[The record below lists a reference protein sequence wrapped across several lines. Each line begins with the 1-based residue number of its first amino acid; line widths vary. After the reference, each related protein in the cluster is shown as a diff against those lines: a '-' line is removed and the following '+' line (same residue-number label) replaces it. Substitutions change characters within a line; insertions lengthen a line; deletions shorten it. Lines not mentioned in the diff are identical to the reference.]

1 MLFYKYCYKLQKTIK
16 LEANFGNVSLC
27 TEDEKLQIYIDGQY
41 QGNGKWNGQLP
52 IGHHCVVCKKES
64 HFSKSIDIY
73 NNVLRYLNM
82 NYVDEINPAE
92 LNETAINAMLKEL
105 DPYTVFIPES
115 EIEDVRLLTM
125 GEYGGIGAIIQYYDD
140 NVHISE
146 PYENFPAHKAGLLP
160 GDAIL
165 EINGVNTEKK
175 TVSEV
180 SELLKGQPGSQLTLK
195 IRREGEKN
203 IITKTLTREKIKIDN
218 IPYYTVLDGGIAY
231 IILNQFTKDAA
242 KELKEAFLKMK
253 SENELKGVVIDLRG
267 NGGGL
272 LNEAIDIVNIF
283 VPKNKLVVY
292 TQGKTPDQ
300 NRNYYTKYEAED
312 TEIPLAILVNE
323 SSASASEIVSGSI
336 QDFDRGV
343 IVGQRTF
350 GKGLV
355 QNILPMTYNTQMKV
369 TVSKYYIPSKRCIQ
383 EIDYSKKTKND
394 TLAKNDTL
402 GPEFK
407 TANGRIVYEG
417 HGIQPD
423 VKIEPEILSTITV
436 HLYAQNMIFK
446 YANKFYREH
455 KTIAPPEEFE
465 ITDEIYNDFV
475 NFVEEQDFS
484 YTSESEKDFEE
495 LIKTAKLEGYYDNIK
510 EQLDVL
516 EKELRSHKDNDL
528 INNKEEISEILKM
541 EIVGRYYFQKGKI
554 ISSLKDDPELN
565 RAVEILLDSNGENE
579 YENILKGVN

>member
-1 MLFYKYCYKLQKTIK
+1 MNCNMNRFKLLLALLFLPTLIFAQEKQN
-16 LEANFGNVSLC
+16 NF
-27 TEDEKLQIYIDGQY
+27 EI
-41 QGNGKWNGQLP
+41 
-52 IGHHCVVCKKES
+52 
-64 HFSKSIDIY
+64 SKSIDIY
-73 NNVLRYLNM
+73 NNVLKFLNM

-92 LNETAINAMLKEL
+92 LNETAIHAMLREL

-125 GEYGGIGAIIQYYDD
+125 GEYGGIGSIIQYYDD

-160 GDAIL
+160 GDAIM

-175 TVSEV
+175 SVSEV
-180 SELLKGQPGSQLTLK
+180 SELLKGQPGSELTLK
-195 IRREGEKN
+195 IKREGEKN

-242 KELKEAFLKMK
+242 KELKDAFLTMR
-253 SENELKGVVIDLRG
+253 SENDLKGLIIDLRG

-272 LNEAIDIVNIF
+272 LNEAVDIVNIF

-300 NRNYYTKYEAED
+300 NRNYYTKHEAD
-312 TEIPLAILVNE
+312 DIDIPLAILVNE
-323 SSASASEIVSGSI
+323 SSASASEIVSGAI

-343 IVGQRTF
+343 IIGQRTF

-355 QNILPMTYNTQMKV
+355 QNILPMAYNTQMKV
-369 TVSKYYIPSKRCIQ
+369 TIAKYYIPSKRCIQ
-383 EIDYSKKTKND
+383 EIDYSKKAKNDTLTKND
-394 TLAKNDTL
+394 TLGA
-402 GPEFK
+402 EFR

-423 VKIEPEILSTITV
+423 VKIEPEMLSTITA

-455 KTIAPPEEFE
+455 KTIASPDKFE

-475 NFVEEQDFS
+475 KFVESQDFK

-495 LIKTAKLEGYYDNIK
+495 LVKTAKTEGYYDNIK
-510 EQLDVL
+510 EQLDLL
-516 EKELRSHKDNDL
+516 EEELKSHKDNDL
-528 INNKEEISEILKM
+528 VNNKKEISDILKM
-541 EIVGRYYFQKGKI
+541 EIVSRYYFQKGRI
-554 ISSLKDDPELN
+554 ISALNDDPELK
-565 RAVEILLDSNGENE
+565 RAVEILLNSNGKNE
-579 YENILKGVN
+579 YETILKGVNN

>member
-1 MLFYKYCYKLQKTIK
+1 MNRLRLLFFVLMLCPVLSFSQEKQN
-16 LEANFGNVSLC
+16 NF
-27 TEDEKLQIYIDGQY
+27 EI
-41 QGNGKWNGQLP
+41 
-52 IGHHCVVCKKES
+52 
-64 HFSKSIDIY
+64 SKSIDIY
-73 NNVLRYLNM
+73 NNVLRILNQ

-92 LNETAINAMLKEL
+92 LNETAIHAMLQEL

-115 EIEDVRLLTM
+115 EIEDVKLLTM
-125 GEYGGIGAIIQYYDD
+125 GEYGGIGSIINYYDG

-146 PYENFPAHKAGLLP
+146 PYEGFPAHKAGLLP
-160 GDAIL
+160 GDAII
-165 EINGVNTEKK
+165 EINGVNTENKS
-175 TVSEV
+175 VSEV
-180 SELLKGQPGSQLTLK
+180 SELLKGQPGSKLTLK
-195 IRREGEKN
+195 IRREGEKDV
-203 IITKTLTREKIKIDN
+203 ITKTLTREKIKIDN
-218 IPYYTVLDGGIAY
+218 IPYYTVLDGGVAY

-242 KELKEAFLKMK
+242 KELKEAFLEMK
-253 SENELKGVVIDLRG
+253 SQTDLKGVIIDLRG

-272 LNEAIDIVNIF
+272 LNEAVDIVNIF
-283 VPKNKLVVY
+283 VPKNELVVY
-292 TQGKTPDQ
+292 TKGKTPEQ
-300 NRNYYTKYEAED
+300 NRNYYTKHDADD

-323 SSASASEIVSGSI
+323 TSASASEIVSGAI

-402 GPEFK
+402 GPQFK

-423 VKIEPEILSTITV
+423 VKIEPEMLSTITA

-455 KTIAPPEEFE
+455 KSIATPEEFE
-465 ITDEIYNDFV
+465 ITDEIYDDFV
-475 NFVEEQDFS
+475 KFVESQDFE

-495 LIKTAKLEGYYDNIK
+495 LVKTAKLEGYYDNVK
-510 EQLDVL
+510 EHLDVL
-516 EKELRSHKDNDL
+516 ENELKSHKDNDL
-528 INNKEEISEILKM
+528 FNNRKEISEILKM
-541 EIVGRYYFQKGKI
+541 ELVGRYYFQKGKI
-554 ISSLKDDPELN
+554 VSTLKDDIELN
-565 RAVEILLDSNGENE
+565 RALEILLNANGKNEYE
-579 YENILKGVN
+579 YENILKGIE

>member
-1 MLFYKYCYKLQKTIK
+1 MVLLFFPILSYAQEKQN
-16 LEANFGNVSLC
+16 NF
-27 TEDEKLQIYIDGQY
+27 EI
-41 QGNGKWNGQLP
+41 
-52 IGHHCVVCKKES
+52 
-64 HFSKSIDIY
+64 SKSIDIY

-355 QNILPMTYNTQMKV
+355 QNILPMAYNTQMKV

-423 VKIEPEILSTITV
+423 VKIEPEMLSTVTA
-436 HLYAQNMIFK
+436 HLYAQNIIFK

-455 KTIAPPEEFE
+455 KSIASPEEFE
-465 ITDEIYNDFV
+465 ISDDIYDDFV
-475 NFVEEQDFS
+475 KFVEEQDFS
-484 YTSESEKDFEE
+484 YVSESEKDFDE
-495 LIKTAKLEGYYDNIK
+495 LVETAKTEGYYDNIK
-510 EQLDVL
+510 EQLDIL
-516 EKELRSHKDNDL
+516 EEELRSHKDNDL

>member
-1 MLFYKYCYKLQKTIK
+1 MVLLFFPILSYAQEKQN
-16 LEANFGNVSLC
+16 NF
-27 TEDEKLQIYIDGQY
+27 EI
-41 QGNGKWNGQLP
+41 
-52 IGHHCVVCKKES
+52 
-64 HFSKSIDIY
+64 SKSIDIY

-195 IRREGEKN
+195 IRRDGEKN

-436 HLYAQNMIFK
+436 HLYAQNIIFK

-455 KTIAPPEEFE
+455 KTIASPEEFE

>member
-1 MLFYKYCYKLQKTIK
+1 MKKFSLFLLVLMVFPFVLCAQEKQN
-16 LEANFGNVSLC
+16 NF
-27 TEDEKLQIYIDGQY
+27 EI
-41 QGNGKWNGQLP
+41 
-52 IGHHCVVCKKES
+52 
-64 HFSKSIDIY
+64 SKSLDIY

-125 GEYGGIGAIIQYYDD
+125 GEYGGIGSVIQYYDD

-175 TVSEV
+175 SVSEV
-180 SELLKGQPGSQLTLK
+180 SELLKGQPGSKLSLK
-195 IRREGEKN
+195 IRRDGEKDV
-203 IITKTLTREKIKIDN
+203 ITKTLTREKIKIDN
-218 IPYYTVLDGGIAY
+218 IPYYTVLDGGVAY

-242 KELKEAFLKMK
+242 KELKEAFLEMK
-253 SENELKGVVIDLRG
+253 SENELKGLVIDLRG

-272 LNEAIDIVNIF
+272 LNEAVDIVNLF

-292 TQGKTPDQ
+292 TKGKTPEQ
-300 NRNYYTKYEAED
+300 NRNYYTKHDAED

-323 SSASASEIVSGSI
+323 ASASASEIVSGSI
-336 QDFDRGV
+336 QDFDRGI

-383 EIDYSKKTKND
+383 EIDYSKKSVND

-423 VKIEPEILSTITV
+423 VKIEPEMLSTITA

-446 YANKFYREH
+446 FANKFYKEH
-455 KTIAPPEEFE
+455 KSIAAPEEFE

-475 NFVEEQDFS
+475 NFVESKDFK
-484 YTSESEKDFEE
+484 YTTESEKDFDI
-495 LIKTAKLEGYYDNIK
+495 LVKTAKTEGYYDNIK

-516 EKELRSHKDNDL
+516 EKELKSHKDNDL
-528 INNKEEISEILKM
+528 INNRKEISEILKL

-554 ISSLKDDPELN
+554 ISTLKDDVELN
-565 RAVEILLDSNGENE
+565 RAVEILLNTNGKNE
-579 YENILKGVN
+579 YESLLKGV

>member
-1 MLFYKYCYKLQKTIK
+1 MGRKRLRPRSLKIYVMKKFNIFLFALLVFPLALCAQEKQN
-16 LEANFGNVSLC
+16 NF
-27 TEDEKLQIYIDGQY
+27 EI
-41 QGNGKWNGQLP
+41 
-52 IGHHCVVCKKES
+52 
-64 HFSKSIDIY
+64 SKSIDIY
-73 NNVLRYLNM
+73 NNVLRYLNQ

-92 LNETAINAMLKEL
+92 LNETAIHAMLKEL

-125 GEYGGIGAIIQYYDD
+125 GEYGGIGSIITYYD
-140 NVHISE
+140 NSVHISE
-146 PYENFPAHKAGLLP
+146 PYENFPAHKAGLIP

-165 EINGVNTEKK
+165 EINGVNTETK
-175 TVSEV
+175 TVAEV

-195 IRREGEKN
+195 IKRDGEKD

-218 IPYYTVLDGGIAY
+218 IPYYTVLEGGVAY

-242 KELKEAFLKMK
+242 KELKEAFLDMK
-253 SENELKGVVIDLRG
+253 SQNELKGLVIDLRG

-272 LNEAIDIVNIF
+272 LNEAVDIVNLF

-292 TQGKTPDQ
+292 TQGKTPEQ
-300 NRNYYTKYEAED
+300 NRNYYTKFEPED
-312 TEIPLAILVNE
+312 TEIPLAILVNQ

-355 QNILPMTYNTQMKV
+355 QNILPMNYNTQMKV

-383 EIDYSKKTKND
+383 EIDYSKKSKND

-402 GPEFK
+402 GPQFK

-423 VKIEPEILSTITV
+423 VKIEPETVSTITV

-455 KTIAPPEEFE
+455 KSIPSPEEFE
-465 ITDEIYNDFV
+465 ITDEIYDDFV
-475 NFVEEQDFS
+475 KYVESQEFE

-495 LIKTAKLEGYYDNIK
+495 LVKTAKFEGYYDNIK
-510 EQLDVL
+510 TQLDML
-516 EKELRSHKDNDL
+516 ENELKSHKDNDL
-528 INNKEEISEILKM
+528 INNRKEIAEILKL

-554 ISSLKDDPELN
+554 VSTLKDDIELN
-565 RAVEILLDSNGENE
+565 RAVEILLNTNGENE
-579 YENILKGVN
+579 YESLLKSL

>member
-1 MLFYKYCYKLQKTIK
+1 MVLLFFPILSYAQEKQN
-16 LEANFGNVSLC
+16 NF
-27 TEDEKLQIYIDGQY
+27 EM
-41 QGNGKWNGQLP
+41 
-52 IGHHCVVCKKES
+52 
-64 HFSKSIDIY
+64 SKSIDIY

-283 VPKNKLVVY
+283 MPKNKLVVY

>member
-1 MLFYKYCYKLQKTIK
+1 MNRFSFLLLVLLFFPILSYAQEKQN
-16 LEANFGNVSLC
+16 NF
-27 TEDEKLQIYIDGQY
+27 EI
-41 QGNGKWNGQLP
+41 
-52 IGHHCVVCKKES
+52 
-64 HFSKSIDIY
+64 SKSIDIY

-242 KELKEAFLKMK
+242 KELKESFLKMK

>member
-1 MLFYKYCYKLQKTIK
+1 MNRLRILFFVLLFFPIMSFSQEKRN
-16 LEANFGNVSLC
+16 NF
-27 TEDEKLQIYIDGQY
+27 EI
-41 QGNGKWNGQLP
+41 
-52 IGHHCVVCKKES
+52 
-64 HFSKSIDIY
+64 SKSIEIY
-73 NNVLRYLNM
+73 NNVLKNLNM

-92 LNETAINAMLKEL
+92 LNEIAIDAMLREL

-125 GEYGGIGAIIQYYDD
+125 GEYGGIGSIINYYDN

-160 GDAIL
+160 GDAII
-165 EINGVNTEKK
+165 EVNGVNTENK

-195 IRREGEKN
+195 IRRDGEKD
-203 IITKTLTREKIKIDN
+203 IITKTLTREKIKIEN
-218 IPYYTVLDGGIAY
+218 IPYYTILEGGVAY
-231 IILNQFTKDAA
+231 IILNQFTRDAA
-242 KELKEAFLKMK
+242 KELKKAFLEMK
-253 SENELKGVVIDLRG
+253 SQQELKGLIIDLRG

-272 LNEAIDIVNIF
+272 LNEAVDIVNLF

-292 TQGKTPDQ
+292 TKGKTSEQ
-300 NRNYYTKYEAED
+300 NRNYYTKHEAED
-312 TEIPLAILVNE
+312 AEIPLAILVNE

-343 IVGQRTF
+343 IIGQRTF

-355 QNILPMTYNTQMKV
+355 QNILPMSYNTQMKV

-383 EIDYSKKTKND
+383 EIDYSKK
-394 TLAKNDTL
+394 AKNDTVTKSDTL
-402 GPEFK
+402 GPQFK

-423 VKIEPEILSTITV
+423 VKIEPEMLSTITA

-455 KTIAPPEEFE
+455 KTIASPEEFE
-465 ITDEIYNDFV
+465 ITDEIYDDFV
-475 NFVEEQDFS
+475 KFIEGQDFK
-484 YTSESEKDFEE
+484 YTSESEKDFDV
-495 LIKTAKLEGYYDNIK
+495 LVKTAKLEGYYDNIK
-510 EQLDVL
+510 EQLDIL
-516 EKELRSHKDNDL
+516 ESELKNHKDNDL
-528 INNKEEISEILKM
+528 INNRKEISEVLKV
-541 EIVGRYYFQKGKI
+541 EIASRYYFQKGRI
-554 ISSLKDDPELN
+554 ISTLKDDVELN
-565 RAVEILLDSNGENE
+565 RAIEILLNSNGQNE
-579 YENILKGVN
+579 YESILKGIN

>member
-1 MLFYKYCYKLQKTIK
+1 MVLLFFPILSYAQEKQN
-16 LEANFGNVSLC
+16 NF
-27 TEDEKLQIYIDGQY
+27 EI
-41 QGNGKWNGQLP
+41 
-52 IGHHCVVCKKES
+52 
-64 HFSKSIDIY
+64 SKSIDIY

-253 SENELKGVVIDLRG
+253 SENELKGIVIDLRG

>member
-1 MLFYKYCYKLQKTIK
+1 LVLLFFPILSYAQEKQN
-16 LEANFGNVSLC
+16 NF
-27 TEDEKLQIYIDGQY
+27 EI
-41 QGNGKWNGQLP
+41 
-52 IGHHCVVCKKES
+52 
-64 HFSKSIDIY
+64 SKSIDIY

-283 VPKNKLVVY
+283 MPKNKLVVY

-355 QNILPMTYNTQMKV
+355 QNILPMTYNAQMKV

>member
-1 MLFYKYCYKLQKTIK
+1 MFVFPLALCAQEKQN
-16 LEANFGNVSLC
+16 NF
-27 TEDEKLQIYIDGQY
+27 EI
-41 QGNGKWNGQLP
+41 
-52 IGHHCVVCKKES
+52 
-64 HFSKSIDIY
+64 SKSIDIY
-73 NNVLRYLNM
+73 NNVFRYLNQ

-92 LNETAINAMLKEL
+92 LNEIAINAMLKEL

-125 GEYGGIGAIIQYYDD
+125 GEYGGIGSIITYYDN

-146 PYENFPAHKAGLLP
+146 PYENFPAHKAGLIP
-160 GDAIL
+160 GDAIM
-165 EINGVNTEKK
+165 EINGVNTENK
-175 TVSEV
+175 TVAEV
-180 SELLKGQPGSQLTLK
+180 SELLKGQPGSTLTLK
-195 IRREGEKN
+195 IKREGEKN

-218 IPYYTVLDGGIAY
+218 IPYYTVLEGGVAY

-242 KELKEAFLKMK
+242 RELKEAFLEMK
-253 SENELKGVVIDLRG
+253 SQNELKGLVIDLRG

-272 LNEAIDIVNIF
+272 LNEAVDIVNLF

-292 TQGKTPDQ
+292 TQGKTPEQ
-300 NRNYYTKYEAED
+300 NRNYYTKMDPED

-323 SSASASEIVSGSI
+323 TSASASEIVSGSI

-355 QNILPMTYNTQMKV
+355 QNILPMNYNTQMKV

-383 EIDYSKKTKND
+383 EIDYSKKSKND
-394 TLAKNDTL
+394 TLTKNDTL
-402 GPEFK
+402 GPQFK

-423 VKIEPEILSTITV
+423 VKIEPEMVSTITV

-455 KTIAPPEEFE
+455 KSIPSPEEFE
-465 ITDEIYNDFV
+465 ITDEIYDDFV
-475 NFVEEQDFS
+475 KYVESQEFS
-484 YTSESEKDFEE
+484 YTSESEKDFEV
-495 LIKTAKLEGYYDNIK
+495 LVKTAKLEGYYDNIK
-510 EQLDVL
+510 PQLDIL
-516 EKELRSHKDNDL
+516 ENELKNHKDNDL
-528 INNKEEISEILKM
+528 INNRKEISEILKM

-554 ISSLKDDPELN
+554 ISTLKDDVELN
-565 RAVEILLDSNGENE
+565 RAVEILLNTNGQNE
-579 YENILKGVN
+579 YETLLKSL

>member
-1 MLFYKYCYKLQKTIK
+1 MVLLFFPILSYAQEKQN
-16 LEANFGNVSLC
+16 NF
-27 TEDEKLQIYIDGQY
+27 EI
-41 QGNGKWNGQLP
+41 
-52 IGHHCVVCKKES
+52 
-64 HFSKSIDIY
+64 SKSIDIY

-283 VPKNKLVVY
+283 MPKNKLVVY

-355 QNILPMTYNTQMKV
+355 QNILPMTYNAQMKV

>member
-1 MLFYKYCYKLQKTIK
+1 MNNRLRVFFFALLFFPIISFAQEKQN
-16 LEANFGNVSLC
+16 NF
-27 TEDEKLQIYIDGQY
+27 EI
-41 QGNGKWNGQLP
+41 
-52 IGHHCVVCKKES
+52 
-64 HFSKSIDIY
+64 SKSIDIY
-73 NNVLRYLNM
+73 NNVLKYLNM

-92 LNETAINAMLKEL
+92 LNETAINAMLREL

-125 GEYGGIGAIIQYYDD
+125 GEYGGIGSIINYYDG

-160 GDAIL
+160 GDAIV
-165 EINGVNTEKK
+165 EINGVNTENKS
-175 TVSEV
+175 VSEV
-180 SELLKGQPGSQLTLK
+180 SELLKGQPGSKLTLK
-195 IRREGEKN
+195 LRREGEKDV
-203 IITKTLTREKIKIDN
+203 ITKTLTREKIKIDN

-242 KELKEAFLKMK
+242 KELKDAFLEMK
-253 SENELKGVVIDLRG
+253 SQNELKGLIIDLRG

-272 LNEAIDIVNIF
+272 LNEAVDIVNIF

-292 TQGKTPDQ
+292 TKGKTPEQ
-300 NRNYYTKYEAED
+300 NRNYYTKQEAED

-355 QNILPMTYNTQMKV
+355 QNILPMSYNTQMKV

-383 EIDYSKKTKND
+383 EIDYSKKAKSD

-402 GPEFK
+402 GPQFK

-423 VKIEPEILSTITV
+423 VKIEPEMLSTITA

-455 KTIAPPEEFE
+455 KSIDAPETFV

-475 NFVEEQDFS
+475 KFVEGQDFK
-484 YTSESEKDFEE
+484 YTSESEKDFDE
-495 LIKTAKLEGYYDNIK
+495 LVKTAKLEGYYDNIK

-516 EKELRSHKDNDL
+516 ENELKSHKDNDL
-528 INNKEEISEILKM
+528 INNRKEIAEILRM

-554 ISSLKDDPELN
+554 VSTLKDDVELN
-565 RAVEILLDSNGENE
+565 RAVEILLNSNAKNE
-579 YENILKGVN
+579 YESILKGIN

>member
-1 MLFYKYCYKLQKTIK
+1 MKKFNVFLFALLVFPLALCAQEKQN
-16 LEANFGNVSLC
+16 NF
-27 TEDEKLQIYIDGQY
+27 EI
-41 QGNGKWNGQLP
+41 
-52 IGHHCVVCKKES
+52 
-64 HFSKSIDIY
+64 SKSIDIY
-73 NNVLRYLNM
+73 NNVLRYLNQ

-92 LNETAINAMLKEL
+92 LNETAIHAMLKEL

-125 GEYGGIGAIIQYYDD
+125 GEYGGIGSIITYYDN

-146 PYENFPAHKAGLLP
+146 PYENFPAHKAGLIP

-165 EINGVNTEKK
+165 EINGVNTESK

-180 SELLKGQPGSQLTLK
+180 SELLKGQPGSKLTLK
-195 IRREGEKN
+195 IKREGEKD

-218 IPYYTVLDGGIAY
+218 IPYYTVLDGGVAY

-242 KELKEAFLKMK
+242 KELKEAFLEMK
-253 SENELKGVVIDLRG
+253 SQNELKGLVIDLRG

-272 LNEAIDIVNIF
+272 LNEAVDIVNLF

-292 TQGKTPDQ
+292 TQGKTPEQ
-300 NRNYYTKYEAED
+300 NRNYYTKLEPED
-312 TEIPLAILVNE
+312 TEIPLAILVNQ

-355 QNILPMTYNTQMKV
+355 QNILPMNYNTQMKV

-383 EIDYSKKTKND
+383 EIDYSKKSKND

-402 GPEFK
+402 GPQFK

-423 VKIEPEILSTITV
+423 VKIEPETVSTITV

-446 YANKFYREH
+446 YANKFFREH
-455 KTIAPPEEFE
+455 KSIPSPEEFE
-465 ITDEIYNDFV
+465 ITDEIYDDFV
-475 NFVEEQDFS
+475 KYVESQEFD

-495 LIKTAKLEGYYDNIK
+495 LVKTAKFEGYYDNIK
-510 EQLDVL
+510 TQLDML
-516 EKELRSHKDNDL
+516 ENELKSHKDNDL
-528 INNKEEISEILKM
+528 INNRKEIAEILKL

-554 ISSLKDDPELN
+554 ISTLKDDIELN
-565 RAVEILLDSNGENE
+565 RAVEILLNTNGENE
-579 YENILKGVN
+579 YESLLKSL

>member
-1 MLFYKYCYKLQKTIK
+1 MNKLRLLLFVLLFFPILSFSQEKQN
-16 LEANFGNVSLC
+16 NF
-27 TEDEKLQIYIDGQY
+27 EI
-41 QGNGKWNGQLP
+41 
-52 IGHHCVVCKKES
+52 
-64 HFSKSIDIY
+64 SKSIDIY
-73 NNVLRYLNM
+73 NNVFRYLNQ

-92 LNETAINAMLKEL
+92 LNEIAINAMLKEL

-125 GEYGGIGAIIQYYDD
+125 GEYGGIGSIISYYDD

-160 GDAIL
+160 GDAIM

-175 TVSEV
+175 TVAEV
-180 SELLKGQPGSQLTLK
+180 SELLKGQPGSKLTLK
-195 IRREGEKN
+195 IKREGEKD

-218 IPYYTVLDGGIAY
+218 IPYYTVLEGGVAY

-242 KELKEAFLKMK
+242 KELKEAFLEMK
-253 SENELKGVVIDLRG
+253 AQNELNGLVIDLRG

-272 LNEAIDIVNIF
+272 LNEAVDIVNLF

-292 TQGKTPDQ
+292 TQGKTPEQ
-300 NRNYYTKYEAED
+300 NRNYYTKQEPED
-312 TEIPLAILVNE
+312 TEIPLAILVNQ

-355 QNILPMTYNTQMKV
+355 QNILPMNYNTQMKV

-383 EIDYSKKTKND
+383 EIDYSKKSKND
-394 TLAKNDTL
+394 TVAMNDTL
-402 GPEFK
+402 GPQFK

-423 VKIEPEILSTITV
+423 VKIEPEMVSTITV
-436 HLYAQNMIFK
+436 HLYAQNIIFK

-455 KTIAPPEEFE
+455 KSISAPNEFE
-465 ITDEIYNDFV
+465 ITDEIYDDFV
-475 NFVEEQDFS
+475 KFVEQQDFK
-484 YTSESEKDFEE
+484 YTSESEKDFELLVE
-495 LIKTAKLEGYYDNIK
+495 TAKLEGYYEKIKPQLNI
-510 EQLDVL
+510 L
-516 EKELRSHKDNDL
+516 ENELKNHKDNDL
-528 INNKEEISEILKM
+528 INNRKEISEILKM

-554 ISSLKDDPELN
+554 ISTLKDDVELN
-565 RAVEILLDSNGENE
+565 RAVEILLNSNGENE
-579 YENILKGVN
+579 YENLLKSL

>member
-1 MLFYKYCYKLQKTIK
+1 MKKFNVFLFALLVFPLALCAQEKQN
-16 LEANFGNVSLC
+16 NF
-27 TEDEKLQIYIDGQY
+27 EI
-41 QGNGKWNGQLP
+41 
-52 IGHHCVVCKKES
+52 
-64 HFSKSIDIY
+64 SKSIDIY
-73 NNVLRYLNM
+73 NNVLRYLNQ

-92 LNETAINAMLKEL
+92 LNETAIHAMLKEL

-125 GEYGGIGAIIQYYDD
+125 GEYGGIGSIITYYDN

-146 PYENFPAHKAGLLP
+146 PYENFPAHKAGLIP

-165 EINGVNTEKK
+165 EINGVNTESK

-180 SELLKGQPGSQLTLK
+180 SELLKGQPGSKLTLK
-195 IRREGEKN
+195 IKREGEKD

-218 IPYYTVLDGGIAY
+218 IPYYTVLDGGVAY

-242 KELKEAFLKMK
+242 KELKEAFLEMK
-253 SENELKGVVIDLRG
+253 SQNELKGLVIDLRG

-272 LNEAIDIVNIF
+272 LNEAVDIVNLF

-292 TQGKTPDQ
+292 TQGKTPEQ
-300 NRNYYTKYEAED
+300 NRNYYTKLEPED
-312 TEIPLAILVNE
+312 TEIPLAILVNQ

-355 QNILPMTYNTQMKV
+355 QNILPMNYNTQMKV

-383 EIDYSKKTKND
+383 EIDYSKKSKND

-402 GPEFK
+402 GPQFK

-423 VKIEPEILSTITV
+423 VKIEPETVSTITV

-446 YANKFYREH
+446 YANKFFREH
-455 KTIAPPEEFE
+455 KSIPSPEEFE
-465 ITDEIYNDFV
+465 ITDEIYDDFV
-475 NFVEEQDFS
+475 KYVESQEFD

-495 LIKTAKLEGYYDNIK
+495 LVKTAKFEGYYDNIK
-510 EQLDVL
+510 TQLDML
-516 EKELRSHKDNDL
+516 ENELKSHKDNDL
-528 INNKEEISEILKM
+528 INNRKEIAEILKL

-554 ISSLKDDPELN
+554 VSTLKDDIELN
-565 RAVEILLDSNGENE
+565 RAVEILLNTNGENE
-579 YENILKGVN
+579 YESLLKSL

>member
-1 MLFYKYCYKLQKTIK
+1 MKKFNIFLFALLVLPFALCAQEKQN
-16 LEANFGNVSLC
+16 NF
-27 TEDEKLQIYIDGQY
+27 EI
-41 QGNGKWNGQLP
+41 
-52 IGHHCVVCKKES
+52 
-64 HFSKSIDIY
+64 SKSIDIY
-73 NNVLRYLNM
+73 NNVLRYLNQ

-92 LNETAINAMLKEL
+92 LNETAIHAMLKEL

-125 GEYGGIGAIIQYYDD
+125 GEYGGIGSIITYYDN

-146 PYENFPAHKAGLLP
+146 PYENFPAHKAGLIP

-165 EINGVNTEKK
+165 EINGVNTETK
-175 TVSEV
+175 TVAEV

-195 IRREGEKN
+195 LRREGEKD

-218 IPYYTVLDGGIAY
+218 IPYYTVLEGGVAY

-242 KELKEAFLKMK
+242 KELKEAFLEMK
-253 SENELKGVVIDLRG
+253 SQNELKGLVIDLRG

-272 LNEAIDIVNIF
+272 LNEAVDIVNLF

-292 TQGKTPDQ
+292 TQGKTPEQ
-300 NRNYYTKYEAED
+300 NRNYYTKFEPED
-312 TEIPLAILVNE
+312 TEIPLAILVNQ

-355 QNILPMTYNTQMKV
+355 QNILPMNYNTQMKV

-383 EIDYSKKTKND
+383 EIDYSKKSKND

-402 GPEFK
+402 GPQFK

-423 VKIEPEILSTITV
+423 VKIEPETVATITV

-455 KTIAPPEEFE
+455 KSIPSPEEFE
-465 ITDEIYNDFV
+465 ITDEIYDDFV
-475 NFVEEQDFS
+475 KYVEGQEFD

-495 LIKTAKLEGYYDNIK
+495 LVKTAKFEGYYDNIK
-510 EQLDVL
+510 TQLDIL
-516 EKELRSHKDNDL
+516 ENELKSHKDNDL
-528 INNKEEISEILKM
+528 INNRKEIAEILKM

-554 ISSLKDDPELN
+554 ISTLKDDVELN
-565 RAVEILLDSNGENE
+565 RAVEILLNTNGENE
-579 YENILKGVN
+579 YESLLKSL

>member
-1 MLFYKYCYKLQKTIK
+1 MVLLFFPILSYAQEKQN
-16 LEANFGNVSLC
+16 NF
-27 TEDEKLQIYIDGQY
+27 EI
-41 QGNGKWNGQLP
+41 
-52 IGHHCVVCKKES
+52 
-64 HFSKSIDIY
+64 SKSIDIY

-125 GEYGGIGAIIQYYDD
+125 GEYGGIGAIIQSYDD

-283 VPKNKLVVY
+283 MPKNKLVVY

-423 VKIEPEILSTITV
+423 VKIEPEMLSTITA

-565 RAVEILLDSNGENE
+565 RAVEILLDSNGDNE

>member
-1 MLFYKYCYKLQKTIK
+1 MNKLRLLLFVLLFFPILSFSQEKQN
-16 LEANFGNVSLC
+16 NF
-27 TEDEKLQIYIDGQY
+27 EI
-41 QGNGKWNGQLP
+41 
-52 IGHHCVVCKKES
+52 
-64 HFSKSIDIY
+64 SKSIDIY
-73 NNVLRYLNM
+73 NNVFRYLNQ

-92 LNETAINAMLKEL
+92 LNEIAINAMLKEL

-125 GEYGGIGAIIQYYDD
+125 GEYGGIGSIISYYDD

-160 GDAIL
+160 GDAIM

-175 TVSEV
+175 TVAEV
-180 SELLKGQPGSQLTLK
+180 SELLKGQPGSKLTLK
-195 IRREGEKN
+195 IKREGEKD

-218 IPYYTVLDGGIAY
+218 IPYYTVLEGGVAY

-242 KELKEAFLKMK
+242 KELKEAFLEMK
-253 SENELKGVVIDLRG
+253 AQNELKGLVIDLRG

-272 LNEAIDIVNIF
+272 LNEAVDIVNLF

-292 TQGKTPDQ
+292 TQGKTPEQ
-300 NRNYYTKYEAED
+300 NRNYYTKQEPED
-312 TEIPLAILVNE
+312 TEIPLAILVNQ

-355 QNILPMTYNTQMKV
+355 QNILPMNYNTQMKV

-383 EIDYSKKTKND
+383 EIDYSKKSKND
-394 TLAKNDTL
+394 TVAMNDTL
-402 GPEFK
+402 GPQFK

-423 VKIEPEILSTITV
+423 VKIEPEMVSTITV

-446 YANKFYREH
+446 YANKFYKEH
-455 KTIAPPEEFE
+455 KSIAAPNEFE
-465 ITDEIYNDFV
+465 ITDEIYDDFV
-475 NFVEEQDFS
+475 KFVEKQDFK
-484 YTSESEKDFEE
+484 YTSESEKDFDVLVE
-495 LIKTAKLEGYYDNIK
+495 TAKLEGYYDKIK
-510 EQLDVL
+510 PQLDIL
-516 EKELRSHKDNDL
+516 ENELKNHKDNDL
-528 INNKEEISEILKM
+528 INNRKEISEILKM

-554 ISSLKDDPELN
+554 ISTLKDDVELN
-565 RAVEILLDSNGENE
+565 RAVEILLNSNGENE
-579 YENILKGVN
+579 YENLLKSL

>member
-1 MLFYKYCYKLQKTIK
+1 MFLPLAISAQEKQN
-16 LEANFGNVSLC
+16 NF
-27 TEDEKLQIYIDGQY
+27 EI
-41 QGNGKWNGQLP
+41 
-52 IGHHCVVCKKES
+52 
-64 HFSKSIDIY
+64 SKSIDIY
-73 NNVLRYLNM
+73 NNVLRILNQ

-92 LNETAINAMLKEL
+92 LNETAIHAMLQEL

-115 EIEDVRLLTM
+115 EIEDVKLLTM
-125 GEYGGIGAIIQYYDD
+125 GEYGGIGSIINYYDG

-160 GDAIL
+160 GDAII
-165 EINGVNTEKK
+165 EINGVNTENKS
-175 TVSEV
+175 VSEV
-180 SELLKGQPGSQLTLK
+180 SELLKGQPGSELALK
-195 IRREGEKN
+195 IRREGEKDV
-203 IITKTLTREKIKIDN
+203 ITKTLTREKIKIDN
-218 IPYYTVLDGGIAY
+218 IPYYAVLEGGVGY

-242 KELKEAFLKMK
+242 KELKEAFLEMK
-253 SENELKGVVIDLRG
+253 SQNELKGLIIDLRG

-272 LNEAIDIVNIF
+272 LNEAVDIVNIF

-292 TQGKTPDQ
+292 TKGKTPEQ
-300 NRNYYTKYEAED
+300 NRNYYTKHDADD
-312 TEIPLAILVNE
+312 TEMPLAILVNE
-323 SSASASEIVSGSI
+323 TSASASEIVSGAI

-355 QNILPMTYNTQMKV
+355 QNILPMVYNTQMKV

-402 GPEFK
+402 GPQFK

-423 VKIEPEILSTITV
+423 VKIEPEMLSTITA

-455 KTIAPPEEFE
+455 KSIASPEEFE
-465 ITDEIYNDFV
+465 ITDEIYDDFV
-475 NFVEEQDFS
+475 KFVESQDFE
-484 YTSESEKDFEE
+484 YTSESERDFEE
-495 LIKTAKLEGYYDNIK
+495 LVKTAKLEGYYDNIK
-510 EQLDVL
+510 EYFDVL
-516 EKELRSHKDNDL
+516 QKELKSHKDNDL
-528 INNKEEISEILKM
+528 SNNRKEISEILKM
-541 EIVGRYYFQKGKI
+541 ELVGRYYFQKGKI
-554 ISSLKDDPELN
+554 VSTLKEDVELN
-565 RAVEILLDSNGENE
+565 RAIEILLNANGANE
-579 YENILKGVN
+579 YENILKGIN

>member
-1 MLFYKYCYKLQKTIK
+1 MNRLRVLFFVLMFLPLAISAQEKQN
-16 LEANFGNVSLC
+16 NF
-27 TEDEKLQIYIDGQY
+27 EI
-41 QGNGKWNGQLP
+41 
-52 IGHHCVVCKKES
+52 
-64 HFSKSIDIY
+64 SKSIDIY
-73 NNVLRYLNM
+73 NNVLRILNQ

-92 LNETAINAMLKEL
+92 LNETAIHAMLQEL

-115 EIEDVRLLTM
+115 EIEDVKLLTM
-125 GEYGGIGAIIQYYDD
+125 GEYGGIGSIINYYDG

-160 GDAIL
+160 GDAII
-165 EINGVNTEKK
+165 EINGVNTENKS
-175 TVSEV
+175 VSEV
-180 SELLKGQPGSQLTLK
+180 SELLKGQPGSELTLK
-195 IRREGEKN
+195 IRREGEKDV
-203 IITKTLTREKIKIDN
+203 ITKTLTREKIKIDN
-218 IPYYTVLDGGIAY
+218 IPYYAVLEGGVGY

-242 KELKEAFLKMK
+242 KELKEAFLEMK
-253 SENELKGVVIDLRG
+253 SQNELKGLIIDLRG

-272 LNEAIDIVNIF
+272 LNEAVDIVNIF

-292 TQGKTPDQ
+292 TKGKTPEQ
-300 NRNYYTKYEAED
+300 NRNYYTKHDADD
-312 TEIPLAILVNE
+312 TEMPLAILVNE
-323 SSASASEIVSGSI
+323 TSASASEIVSGAI

-355 QNILPMTYNTQMKV
+355 QNILPMVYNTQMKV

-402 GPEFK
+402 GPQFK

-423 VKIEPEILSTITV
+423 VKIEPEMLSTITA

-455 KTIAPPEEFE
+455 KSIASPEEFE
-465 ITDEIYNDFV
+465 ITDEIYDDFV
-475 NFVEEQDFS
+475 KFVESQDFE
-484 YTSESEKDFEE
+484 YTSESERDFEE
-495 LIKTAKLEGYYDNIK
+495 LVKTAKLEGYYDNIK
-510 EQLDVL
+510 EYFDVL
-516 EKELRSHKDNDL
+516 QKELKSHKDNDL
-528 INNKEEISEILKM
+528 SNNRKEISEILKM
-541 EIVGRYYFQKGKI
+541 ELVGRYYFQKGKI
-554 ISSLKDDPELN
+554 VSTLKEDVELN
-565 RAVEILLDSNGENE
+565 RAIEILLNANGANE

>member
-1 MLFYKYCYKLQKTIK
+1 MVLLFFPILSYAQEKQN
-16 LEANFGNVSLC
+16 NF
-27 TEDEKLQIYIDGQY
+27 EI
-41 QGNGKWNGQLP
+41 
-52 IGHHCVVCKKES
+52 
-64 HFSKSIDIY
+64 SKSIDIY

-92 LNETAINAMLKEL
+92 LNEIAINAMLKEL

-283 VPKNKLVVY
+283 MPKNKLVVY

-423 VKIEPEILSTITV
+423 VKIEPEMLSTITA

>member
-1 MLFYKYCYKLQKTIK
+1 MNRLRILFFVLLFFPIMSFSQEKQN
-16 LEANFGNVSLC
+16 NF
-27 TEDEKLQIYIDGQY
+27 EI
-41 QGNGKWNGQLP
+41 
-52 IGHHCVVCKKES
+52 
-64 HFSKSIDIY
+64 SKSIDIY
-73 NNVLRYLNM
+73 NNVLKFLNM

-92 LNETAINAMLKEL
+92 LNEIAIHAMLKEL

-125 GEYGGIGAIIQYYDD
+125 GEYGGIGSIINYYDN

-146 PYENFPAHKAGLLP
+146 PYENYPAHKAGLLP
-160 GDAIL
+160 GDAII
-165 EINGVNTEKK
+165 EVNGVNTVEKS
-175 TVSEV
+175 VSEV
-180 SELLKGQPGSQLTLK
+180 SELLKGQPGSSLTLK
-195 IRREGEKN
+195 IKREGEKDV
-203 IITKTLTREKIKIDN
+203 ITKTLKREKIKIDN

-231 IILNQFTKDAA
+231 IILNQFTRDAA
-242 KELKEAFLKMK
+242 KELKEAFLEMK
-253 SENELKGVVIDLRG
+253 SQNELKGLIIDLRG

-272 LNEAIDIVNIF
+272 LNEAVDIVNIF

-292 TQGKTPDQ
+292 TKGKTSDQ
-300 NRNYYTKYEAED
+300 NRNYYTKHEAND
-312 TEIPLAILVNE
+312 TEIPLVILVNE

-402 GPEFK
+402 GPQFRTE
-407 TANGRIVYEG
+407 NGRIVYEG

-423 VKIEPEILSTITV
+423 VKVEPEMLSTITA

-455 KTIAPPEEFE
+455 KSIPSPEEFE
-465 ITDEIYNDFV
+465 ITDEIYDDFV
-475 NFVEEQDFS
+475 KFVEKQDFK
-484 YTSESEKDFEE
+484 YTSESEKDFDE
-495 LIKTAKLEGYYDNIK
+495 LVKTAKLEGYYDNIK
-510 EQLDVL
+510 TQLDIL
-516 EKELRSHKDNDL
+516 EDELKNHKGNDL
-528 INNKEEISEILKM
+528 INNRKEIESILKM

-554 ISSLKDDPELN
+554 VSTLKDDVELN
-565 RAVEILLDSNGENE
+565 RAIEILLNTNGKNE
-579 YENILKGVN
+579 YETILKVAETPNN